1 MRAVQKARDGSMTG
15 LDTNVVIR
23 FLVQDDDAQS
33 PIATRAFS
41 RLTKDQPGFISAVV
55 LAEISW
61 VLARAYKA
69 SREDIA
75 RALEGLLRSAE
86 LIVENA
92 EAAYRAL
99 GLYMASTSVDFADA
113 LIAETARL
121 AGAGETLTFDRNA
134 AKEAGMRFLG

>member
-1 MRAVQKARDGSMTG
+1 MTG

-23 FLVQDDDAQS
+23 FLVQDDPTQS
-33 PIATRAFS
+33 AAATRAFS
-41 RLTKDQPGFISAVV
+41 RLTKDQPGFITAVV

-69 SREDIA
+69 PREDIA
-75 RALEGLLRSAE
+75 RVLEGLLRSAE

-99 GLYMASTSVDFADA
+99 GVYMASSSADFADA
-113 LIAETARL
+113 LIAETASL
-121 AGAGETLTFDRNA
+121 AGASETVTFDRNA
-134 AKEAGMRFLG
+134 AKEAGMRLLK

>member
-1 MRAVQKARDGSMTG
+1 MVLGNSAEGMAP
-15 LDTNVVIR
+15 LD
-23 FLVQDDDAQS
+23 
-33 PIATRAFS
+33 
-41 RLTKDQPGFISAVV
+41 KD
-55 LAEISW
+55 
-61 VLARAYKA
+61 R
-69 SREDIA
+69 IA
-75 RALEGLLRSAE
+75 RAIEGLLRSAE

-134 AKEAGMRFLG
+134 AKEAGMRLLK

>member
-1 MRAVQKARDGSMTG
+1 MTG

-23 FLVQDDDAQS
+23 FLVQDDAAQS
-33 PIATRAFS
+33 PIANRAFS

-69 SREDIA
+69 PREDIA
-75 RALEGLLRSAE
+75 RAIEGLLRSAE

-99 GLYMASTSVDFADA
+99 GVYMASSTADFADA
-113 LIAETARL
+113 LIIETASL
-121 AGAGETLTFDRNA
+121 AGARETLTFDRNA
-134 AKEAGMRFLG
+134 AKEAGMRLLK

>member
-1 MRAVQKARDGSMTG
+1 MTG

-23 FLVQDDDAQS
+23 FLVKDDAAQS
-33 PIATRAFS
+33 AAATRVIS
-41 RLTKDQPGFISAVV
+41 RLTKDRPGFISAVV

-69 SREDIA
+69 PREDIA
-75 RALEGLLRSAE
+75 RVIEGLLRSAE

-99 GLYMASTSVDFADA
+99 GVYMASSTADFADA
-113 LIAETARL
+113 LITETASL
-121 AGAGETLTFDRNA
+121 AGASETVTFDRNA
-134 AKEAGMRFLG
+134 AKEAGMRLLK

>member
-1 MRAVQKARDGSMTG
+1 MTG

-23 FLVQDDDAQS
+23 FLVQDDDVQS

-41 RLTKDQPGFISAVV
+41 RLTKDRPGFISAVV

-69 SREDIA
+69 PREDIA
-75 RALEGLLRSAE
+75 RVLEGLLRSAE

-99 GLYMASTSVDFADA
+99 GVYMASSTADFADA
-113 LIAETARL
+113 LIAETASL

-134 AKEAGMRFLG
+134 AKEAGMRLLR

>member
-1 MRAVQKARDGSMTG
+1 MIG

-23 FLVQDDDAQS
+23 FLVQDDPVQS
-33 PIATRAFS
+33 PVATRLIS
-41 RLTKDQPGFISAVV
+41 RLTKDQPGFITAVV

-69 SREDIA
+69 RREDIA
-75 RALEGLLRSAE
+75 RAIEGLLRSAE

-99 GLYMASTSVDFADA
+99 GVYMASPSADFADV
-113 LIAETARL
+113 LIAETASL
-121 AGAGETLTFDRNA
+121 AGARETVTFDRNA
-134 AKEAGMRFLG
+134 AKEASMRLLK